1 MRGDFPGQLGSWKST
16 EEILQIL
23 RDLEMRQAIYA
34 PVFEG
39 PDQSTSTSG
48 MKTKILQ
55 SITGTWYVTL
65 VSRLGPV
72 MG

>member
-1 MRGDFPGQLGSWKST
+1 MKGNFPGQLRPWKST

-23 RDLEMRQAIYA
+23 MDLEMRQAIYA

-39 PDQSTSTSG
+39 SNQSTSTSG

-55 SITGTWYVTL
+55 SITGTWYGTL
-65 VSRLGPV
+65 ESRPDRV